1 MSITSE
7 EELREMREVGRIVG
21 RVLKELSAQ
30 VKPGVT
36 TQQLDDMAAEIFRAS
51 GARSAP
57 MMVYDFPG
65 AICISVNDE
74 IVHGIPGPRVI
85 RAGDLVKLDVTA
97 EKNGFMADA
106 AVTVPVAPASDDAK
120 RLARCAERA
129 FRKAAEVARA
139 RRPVCDIGR
148 AVEDEVK
155 RSGFSVIRE
164 LCGHGI
170 GRTIHEAPSVLNFY
184 DPLVNSRLTEGL
196 VITIEPIIAAG
207 RGDEVLD
214 KDGWTVRT
222 RDRSLS
228 AHFEHTIVITRD
240 EPILLTAA

>member
-7 EELREMREVGRIVG
+7 EELRELREVGRIVG

-36 TQQLDDMAAEIFRAS
+36 TKQLDDMAAAIFKQT

-57 MMVYDFPG
+57 IMVYDFPG

-85 RAGDLVKLDVTA
+85 REGDLVKLDVTA
-97 EKNGFMADA
+97 EKNGLMADA
-106 AVTVPVAPASDDAK
+106 AVTVPVAPASDDAR

-184 DPLVNSRLTEGL
+184 DPRVNSRLTEGL

-222 RDRSLS
+222 RDRSLA
-228 AHFEHTIVITRD
+228 AHFEHTLVITRD